1 MPHIKTSQTNRL
13 SKTFLDT
20 KSQKCGLRCTVFSV
34 DGNEYTGE
42 WLNNKK
48 HGKGTQVWKKSGAI
62 YTGEWKF
69 GKRDGYGT
77 LSVLLPETK
86 EYEKKYCGGWEN
98 GKKHGFGLQ
107 FYKNAAVYEGGW
119 IEGQRGVWG
128 RMCYESGDVYEGEWL
143 MDKTHGQGTIRFANG
158 NWYEGAWREGEKNG
172 NGKFYYSDKGQILE
186 GFWVDGVAKCGTLS
200 DFQRSEAPTP
210 TKYSIPQLQLM
221 DMDLVLSEAKSA
233 YLETLSSKFP
243 LARDKLAKK
252 E

>member
-143 MDKTHGQGTIRFANG
+143 MDKTHGQGTIRF
-158 NWYEGAWREGEKNG
+158 
-172 NGKFYYSDKGQILE
+172 GQILE